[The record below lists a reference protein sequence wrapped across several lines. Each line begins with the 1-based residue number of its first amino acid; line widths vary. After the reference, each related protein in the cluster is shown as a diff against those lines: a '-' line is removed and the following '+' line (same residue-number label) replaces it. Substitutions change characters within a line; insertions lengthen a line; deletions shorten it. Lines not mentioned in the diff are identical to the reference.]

1 MKIYVSVGSCKKSVI
16 PGEDFPIKLAK
27 GDAVK
32 LIVNPDEKDRI
43 HVVISDVGNVEVL
56 SGLGFQTSTKTDAIM
71 TEDFILRHSPSGR
84 FAVVIFLNH

>member
-1 MKIYVSVGSCKKSVI
+1 MPFYVSVGSCHKPIV

-27 GDAVK
+27 GVAAK
-32 LIVNPDEKDRI
+32 LVVDPDEQNSV
-43 HVVISDVGNVEVL
+43 HVVILDVGNVEVL